1 MQEPQDFQAV
11 FRENLGTIQRIVTS
25 LCRRHRLGGDEAEDF
40 ASWVHLK
47 LLENDCAIFR
57 KFRGESSIA
66 TYLTVVVSML
76 FRDYRVE
83 HWGRWRPSAVARRL
97 GPLAVR
103 LEYLVYCQEFRLEQA
118 GEMLRTSGGADLS
131 DRELAEVLAQLPPR
145 GQPRPVLVDS
155 DALAAA
161 PAERAADQE
170 VEEREEEDERRET
183 RHALF
188 RAMER
193 LDPEDRL
200 ILRLCFWEEM
210 SVADIARGLNLPQ
223 KPLYRRIERAL
234 LQLRRELES
243 GGLSRERVR
252 GLLGDWA
259 A

>member
-1 MQEPQDFQAV
+1 MQETQDFQAV
-11 FRENLGTIQRIVTS
+11 FRENLGTLDRIVAS
-25 LCRRHRLGGDEAEDF
+25 LCRRHRLNGDEAEDF
-40 ASWVHLK
+40 GSWVHLK
-47 LLENDCAIFR
+47 LLENDCAVFR
-57 KFRGESSIA
+57 KFRGESSIS

-118 GEMLRTSGGADLS
+118 GEVLRTSGADLS
-131 DRELAEVLAQLPPR
+131 DRELAEMLAQIPPR
-145 GQPRPVLVDS
+145 GQPRPVLVD
-155 DALAAA
+155 AEVLTPA
-161 PAERAADQE
+161 PAVDEADAAVQE
-170 VEEREEEDERRET
+170 EEEEDDRRRA

-188 RAMER
+188 SAMER
-193 LDPEDRL
+193 LEPEDRL
-200 ILRLCFWEEM
+200 ILRLRFWEEM

-243 GGLSRERVR
+243 GGLSREHVR
-252 GLLGDWA
+252 ELLGAWA

>member
-1 MQEPQDFQAV
+1 MQENQDYQAV
-11 FRENLGTIQRIVTS
+11 FRENLAAVDRIVAS
-25 LCRRHRLGGDEAEDF
+25 ICRRHRLDGDEAEDF
-40 ASWVHLK
+40 GSWVHLK
-47 LLENDCAIFR
+47 LLENDCAVFR
-57 KFRGESSIA
+57 KFRGESAIS

-118 GEMLRTSGGADLS
+118 GEMLRTSGTDLS
-131 DRELAEVLAQLPPR
+131 DRELAEMLAQIPPR

-155 DALAAA
+155 EALTAA
-161 PAERAADQE
+161 PARDAADAA
-170 VEEREEEDERRET
+170 VEEEEEEDERREA

-188 RAMER
+188 GAMER
-193 LDPEDRL
+193 LEPEDRL
-200 ILRLCFWEEM
+200 ILRLRFWEEM

-223 KPLYRRIERAL
+223 KPLYRRIDRAL

-243 GGLSRERVR
+243 GGLSREHVR
-252 GLLGDWA
+252 SLLGGWA